1 MMGRIDLKTHVR
13 GSMGQGKKKCSRM
26 ENSRYRHRSV
36 YEETESHETIAV
48 RNALGLSSSGRSGSM
63 SDVYSRIR
71 KRDSAPVPTI
81 QRPPRKDSLV
91 EYMKLSEV
99 RTKKSTPIRTKEV
112 SPIATI
118 ASSNIPLVSTSL
130 PSTNTHSK
138 PGRDQMIRLINRQ
151 PIFQGSGCV
160 ISGSLSQQYILY
172 EWKGKRVIALH
183 VF

>member
-1 MMGRIDLKTHVR
+1 MSRIDFKTQFR
-13 GSMGQGKKKCSRM
+13 GSMGQGKKKGSRE

-36 YEETESHETIAV
+36 YEEIENRETIAV

-99 RTKKSTPIRTKEV
+99 RTKKSTPIHTKEV
-112 SPIATI
+112 SQMTSNT
-118 ASSNIPLVSTSL
+118 SSNIPLVSTSL
-130 PSTNTHSK
+130 PSTNVHPTS
-138 PGRDQMIRLINRQ
+138 GRCTITNMMN
-151 PIFQGSGCV
+151 S
-160 ISGSLSQQYILY
+160 
-172 EWKGKRVIALH
+172 
-183 VF
+183 

>member
-1 MMGRIDLKTHVR
+1 MMSSIDLKTHFR
-13 GSMGQGKKKCSRM
+13 GSMGQGKKKSSRM

-36 YEETESHETIAV
+36 YEEIESHETIAV

-71 KRDSAPVPTI
+71 KRDSAPVPTV

-99 RTKKSTPIRTKEV
+99 RTKKGTPIRTKEV
-112 SPIATI
+112 SPMTTK

-130 PSTNTHSK
+130 PPANTQSTSGK
-138 PGRDQMIRLINRQ
+138 YEVLCLINRQ
-151 PIFQGSGCV
+151 PVFQS
-160 ISGSLSQQYILY
+160 S
-172 EWKGKRVIALH
+172 
-183 VF
+183 